1 MTNLYEENMK
11 LIDQRNKKI
20 YEMKKAQL
28 DGDLDSLVDSK
39 IAEKFTISKQR
50 VGQIYS
56 AYKLK
61 LLENDDKNT

>member
-11 LIDQRNKKI
+11 LIDKRNKEI
-20 YEMKKAQL
+20 YELKKARL
-28 DGDLDSLVDSK
+28 DKKPDSLTNLR
-39 IAEKFTISKQR
+39 IAEKFSISEAR

-61 LLENDDKNT
+61 LLENDTKNV